1 MRVYIPATVPIL
13 QRLVA
18 EEELWPL
25 GGTAFAVTPAH
36 REAYTGGGSEEL
48 EYSAMLEAERAALRL
63 LSADEDAAPRRA
75 VVAAD
80 VQDVT
85 ARPDLEPAVVRLHAA
100 VPMRQVA
107 SVHVDTADAEDAVRA
122 AVRAVDE
129 ADLGDEDAE
138 ITLGDAEDH
147 ALAWYAP
154 HELPFAL
161 ELM

>member
-13 QRLVA
+13 QRFVA
-18 EEELWPL
+18 EDELWPA

-36 REAYTGGGSEEL
+36 REAYTAGNTEEL
-48 EYSAMLEAERAALRL
+48 EYSAMAEAQRAALRL

-80 VQDVT
+80 VEDVT
-85 ARPDLEPAVVRLHAA
+85 LRPDLDPAVVRLSAA

-107 SVHVDTADAEDAVRA
+107 AVHLDTAAAEDAVRA
-122 AVRAVDE
+122 AVRAVDA
-129 ADLGDEDAE
+129 ADLGDEAAE

-147 ALAWYAP
+147 ELAWYAP
-154 HELPFAL
+154 QELPFAL